1 MKRLLLL
8 SFVLVLSGCG
18 FKFVLGV
25 NRFKAPLAPLVVTDT
40 GGQMVGDVLRRHLPG
55 ALARAGLNK
64 GDGKGR
70 KLSIDIGPWR
80 RVSLYNSIDRRTVVF
95 GEQFVVTLSARVQ
108 GDPRRYSA
116 SSVVVLAPA
125 KSLEQRA
132 LNLRRVA
139 EQAGYQLAY
148 KIAEALE

>member
-8 SFVLVLSGCG
+8 SFAFALSGCG
-18 FKFVLGV
+18 FKLALGV
-25 NRFKAPLAPLVVTDT
+25 NRFKAPLSPLVITDT
-40 GGQMVGDVLRRHLPG
+40 GGQQVGDVLRRHLPG
-55 ALARAGLNK
+55 ALARAGLNR

-70 KLSIDIGPWR
+70 KLSISIGPWR
-80 RVSLYNSIDRRTVVF
+80 RVSLYNSIDGRTVVF
-95 GEQFVVTLSARVQ
+95 GEQFVVTLSAKVE
-108 GDPRRYSA
+108 GDSRLYSA

-125 KSLEQRA
+125 NSLQQRA